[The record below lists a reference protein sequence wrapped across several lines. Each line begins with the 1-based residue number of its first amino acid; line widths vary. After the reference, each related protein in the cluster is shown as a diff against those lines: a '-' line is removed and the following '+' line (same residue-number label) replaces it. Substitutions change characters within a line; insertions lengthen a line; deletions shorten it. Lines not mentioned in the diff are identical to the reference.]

1 MEIGGG
7 SPSVRRLGTGL
18 RPSLSVVNLGQSIT
32 TGHLKKVPTPSH
44 FRTSTVMDLTR
55 QSLNSQF
62 NPQSFRSRHGS
73 RESLF
78 ENKRSDIT
86 NWSSETIELLL
97 QEAKTVVHL
106 PKPIPEASPEIRQ
119 RRLEEDF
126 KPTETSRIEAMLLL
140 ELMGVPEVSKLFSS
154 CKDLQQVASLAK
166 QYIVDKENLGSQ
178 KETFYQGNPQ
188 DVSMSILTQSPNH
201 LMAENKRLKAT
212 IHRLQSEKRDMHG
225 VQPNDKIAAL
235 EAENQ
240 SLRSKIADMVDLI
253 RKRDSYADLKNL
265 FASSGPNSPSAEK
278 IDKIVDKD
286 STTLPGST
294 LSLALNERQ
303 MQLINHQRDTIENLQ
318 LLLANSRQET
328 NNLQSK
334 LKTLQES
341 YSHLKEKEVRSQAK
355 SSMESM
361 TDLSIKNEEE
371 ASEKQK
377 LNNLRLIQLQLSE
390 LKDKI
395 GVSNRHRTSKT
406 SRSNLPN

>member
-1 MEIGGG
+1 
-7 SPSVRRLGTGL
+7 
-18 RPSLSVVNLGQSIT
+18 
-32 TGHLKKVPTPSH
+32 
-44 FRTSTVMDLTR
+44 
-55 QSLNSQF
+55 
-62 NPQSFRSRHGS
+62 
-73 RESLF
+73 
-78 ENKRSDIT
+78 
-86 NWSSETIELLL
+86 
-97 QEAKTVVHL
+97 
-106 PKPIPEASPEIRQ
+106 
-119 RRLEEDF
+119 
-126 KPTETSRIEAMLLL
+126 
-140 ELMGVPEVSKLFSS
+140 
-154 CKDLQQVASLAK
+154 
-166 QYIVDKENLGSQ
+166 
-178 KETFYQGNPQ
+178 
-188 DVSMSILTQSPNH
+188 
-201 LMAENKRLKAT
+201 
-212 IHRLQSEKRDMHG
+212 
-225 VQPNDKIAAL
+225 
-235 EAENQ
+235 
-240 SLRSKIADMVDLI
+240 MVDLI

-377 LNNLRLIQLQLSE
+377 LNNLRLIQMQLSE